1 MAFRKEKITEQLQ
14 HLAGLFLAEESNN
27 TSLITVTG
35 AKLSD
40 DLKHATI
47 LLSIYPVEKEVEALR
62 FTKRKELEFRK
73 YADARLRT
81 GRIPRI
87 AFDID
92 RGEKNRQRIDELS
105 RDS

>member
-14 HLAGLFLAEESNN
+14 HLAGMFLAQESNN

-62 FTKRKELEFRK
+62 FVKRKELDFRK
-73 YADARLRT
+73 YADTRLRAV
-81 GRIPRI
+81 RIPRI
-87 AFDID
+87 TFDLD
-92 RGEKNRQRIDELS
+92 SGEKNRQRIDELS
-105 RDS
+105 RSS

>member
-1 MAFRKEKITEQLQ
+1 MSFRKEKLTEQLQ
-14 HLAGLFLAEESNN
+14 HLAGMFFAGESNK

-40 DLKHATI
+40 DLKYATI

-62 FTKRKELEFRK
+62 FAKRKELEFRK
-73 YADARLRT
+73 YADERLRAA
-81 GRIPRI
+81 RIPRI
-87 AFDID
+87 TFVADT
-92 RGEKNRQRIDELS
+92 GEKNRQRIDELL